1 MVLNNILL
9 KKNVFGKINLFES
22 QKCNLTKKS
31 SESKNYAQFKKS
43 LVFACLL
50 FCFTNV
56 FALEVPALKGRV
68 NDYANVISKNDE
80 QQINEYLSNVE
91 NQTGIQIAV
100 LTVPSLKGEDIA
112 AFGVKVAEKWKLG
125 QKGEDNG
132 ALLLVAM
139 EERELRIEVGYGLE
153 GLLTDAKC
161 GLIIRNVIIPEFK
174 DGDYSGGI
182 KKGVMNI
189 GGIACG
195 DTEIVDKKVLNEEDE
210 DSGAGLVFMIIWM
223 IFIFV
228 IITSKGGIFKWIFL
242 SNVSRNVGR
251 NINAGNHSSIHKS
264 GGFGGGNFGGFSG
277 GGGHFGGGG
286 ASGHW

>member
-1 MVLNNILL
+1 MVLNKNLLEKNISL
-9 KKNVFGKINLFES
+9 KNNIAVSKKVLFFTFFLTFFANLF
-22 QKCNLTKKS
+22 
-31 SESKNYAQFKKS
+31 
-43 LVFACLL
+43 
-50 FCFTNV
+50 
-56 FALEVPALKGRV
+56 ALDVPALQGRV

-80 QQINEYLSNVE
+80 QQINEYLTNVE

-100 LTVPSLKGEDIA
+100 LTIPSLKGEDIA
-112 AFGVKVAEKWKLG
+112 AYGVKVAEKWKLG